1 VTNVNLR
8 PIPYEEIANA
18 AESEPGRGR
27 VSAGS
32 NELAGQRTDMAL
44 VRTRIA
50 ADRTLMAWI
59 RTSLAMI
66 SFGFT
71 IYKFLQYIR
80 ESESIG
86 LHVHGARNLGIAL
99 ITLGTMALVVASIQ
113 HWQLLKALQP
123 EKKKWGVW
131 SWSLTIASAISLL
144 GLATLVSVVW
154 RIGPF

>member
-1 VTNVNLR
+1 MNRR
-8 PIPYEEIANA
+8 PIRNQEFAKTAGIETA
-18 AESEPGRGR
+18 RGR
-27 VSAGS
+27 VPAGS

-50 ADRTLMAWI
+50 AERTLMAWI

-80 ESESIG
+80 ESENAG

-99 ITLGTMALVVASIQ
+99 ITLGTTALLVASIQ
-113 HWQLLKALQP
+113 HWQLLKVLQP
-123 EKKKWGVW
+123 ERKGWRVW
-131 SWSLTIASAISLL
+131 SWSLTIAAAISLL

-154 RIGPF
+154 RVGPF